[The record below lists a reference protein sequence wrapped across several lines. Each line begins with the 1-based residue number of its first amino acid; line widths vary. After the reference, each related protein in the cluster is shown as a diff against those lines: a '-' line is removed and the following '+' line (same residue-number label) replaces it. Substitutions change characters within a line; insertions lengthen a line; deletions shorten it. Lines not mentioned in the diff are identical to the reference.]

1 MNGKP
6 PPPPECGLLPSSSPS
21 SLAPP
26 PLINDTLVTSP
37 SVSVPPPT
45 PAHSLASFFLH
56 PASLAASLAGY
67 PPHPWTIS
75 WMNAA
80 AGYGFVNAASS
91 VAAAMDLSTV
101 HQHRNSLSS
110 IADLR
115 LKAKRH
121 AEELVN
127 VSLTASNNNNQDDND
142 DQASPL

>member
-1 MNGKP
+1 MNPKQP
-6 PPPPECGLLPSSSPS
+6 TECGLIPSSSPT

-26 PLINDTLVTSP
+26 PLIPDPLVTSP
-37 SVSVPPPT
+37 SVSAPT
-45 PAHSLASFFLH
+45 TPHSLASFFLH

-80 AGYGFVNAASS
+80 AGYGFVNAASAS
-91 VAAAMDLSTV
+91 VAAAMDLTTV

-127 VSLTASNNNNQDDND
+127 VSSSANNNNNENDNND